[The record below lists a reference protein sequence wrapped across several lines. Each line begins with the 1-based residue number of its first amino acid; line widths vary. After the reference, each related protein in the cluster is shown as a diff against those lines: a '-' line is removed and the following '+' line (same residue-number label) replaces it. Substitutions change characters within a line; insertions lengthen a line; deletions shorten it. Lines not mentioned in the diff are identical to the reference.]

1 MNKKLLEEIN
11 KINFLNNYEIG
22 KTLNEQRGSD
32 SENILLEKKEKSIG
46 VKIGGGHSNLMDKT
60 RGYVDLS
67 ANFVYDEN
75 LELSKPINVIAKMNQ
90 ELSDEPAYNALNG
103 EQRTALGE
111 AFYYAL
117 EQIQNDPRTYANQA
131 GSREEKKDI
140 KKLKKFLKKSQ
151 RWEFIMDDEVIP
163 SEYKSVP
170 ISVVADVQAEEL
182 NDLKNAINENLKQ
195 DFDNE
200 CKPEYLLSNQQQ
212 VFAGN
217 DEEGTMNFATIDK
230 PMLSFVFSYQ
240 SENIKAAQ
248 LRDESKEAVSS
259 FARVEIPQ
267 LQLTFNPGKSDATI
281 FKDKVMKHIYDTLYK
296 TEITYQTPKKN
307 TETKTIGEMIECNRT
322 MSCDMQYKIEI
333 TSLNVT
339 SSASN
344 TWTGTDVL
352 KYSLT
357 NDGEYTDILDEK
369 GEKMG
374 GYSYEELVALGGNDS
389 KNALLAKDRANSL
402 ANVIKAQLSKNTDVL
417 LGGKFS
423 DQITL
428 DPQVTDTGGQLD
440 SVSGMKPGQY
450 AEFSLGVSVT
460 AIGSIKRSAQSELTG
475 EIANKC
481 IRLNYI
487 GSNFGWTVKL
497 NWGGSLKAERIN
509 RGFFGNDSWMSYGR
523 MDNRMKQGDRKYA
536 RQTNTVPAYKQRRQR
551 YGKPAKNR

>member
-32 SENILLEKKEKSIG
+32 SENILLEKKEKSVG

-117 EQIQNDPRTYANQA
+117 EQIQNDPRTYAKQA

-217 DEEGTMNFATIDK
+217 DEEGTMSFATIAK

-267 LQLTFNPGKSDATI
+267 LQLTFDPGKADATI

-296 TEITYQTPKKN
+296 TEITYQTPKKD

-322 MSCDMQYKIEI
+322 MSCEMQYKIEI
-333 TSLNVT
+333 TSLSVT

-357 NDGEYTDILDEK
+357 NDGEYTTDCH
-369 GEKMG
+369 
-374 GYSYEELVALGGNDS
+374 SYKELVSMGGNDS
-389 KNALLAKDRANSL
+389 KNALLARDRANSL

-423 DQITL
+423 DQVTL
-428 DPQVTDTGGQLD
+428 NPEVTDTGGKLD
-440 SVSGMKPGQY
+440 KVSGMKPGQY

-487 GSNFGWTVKL
+487 GSNFGWTVSL
-497 NWGGSLKAERIN
+497 NWGDSVKAERIN
-509 RGFFGNDSWMSYGR
+509 RGVFGGDNWMSYGR
-523 MDNRMKQGDRKYA
+523 MNSRMKQGDRDYA
-536 RQTNTVPAYKQRRQR
+536 RKTNTTPAYKQNRQR
-551 YGKPAKNR
+551 YGKKVKTWKK

>member
-1 MNKKLLEEIN
+1 
-11 KINFLNNYEIG
+11 
-22 KTLNEQRGSD
+22 
-32 SENILLEKKEKSIG
+32 
-46 VKIGGGHSNLMDKT
+46 
-60 RGYVDLS
+60 
-67 ANFVYDEN
+67 
-75 LELSKPINVIAKMNQ
+75 
-90 ELSDEPAYNALNG
+90 
-103 EQRTALGE
+103 
-111 AFYYAL
+111 
-117 EQIQNDPRTYANQA
+117 
-131 GSREEKKDI
+131 
-140 KKLKKFLKKSQ
+140 
-151 RWEFIMDDEVIP
+151 
-163 SEYKSVP
+163 
-170 ISVVADVQAEEL
+170 
-182 NDLKNAINENLKQ
+182 
-195 DFDNE
+195 
-200 CKPEYLLSNQQQ
+200 
-212 VFAGN
+212 
-217 DEEGTMNFATIDK
+217 
-230 PMLSFVFSYQ
+230 
-240 SENIKAAQ
+240 
-248 LRDESKEAVSS
+248 
-259 FARVEIPQ
+259 
-267 LQLTFNPGKSDATI
+267 
-281 FKDKVMKHIYDTLYK
+281 MKHIYDTLYK

-307 TETKTIGEMIECNRT
+307 TETKTIGELIECNRT

-497 NWGGSLKAERIN
+497 NWGDSVKAERIN
-509 RGFFGNDSWMSYGR
+509 RGVLGGDNWMSYGR
-523 MDNRMKQGDRKYA
+523 MNSRMKQGDRDYA
-536 RQTNTVPAYKQRRQR
+536 RKTNTTPAYKQNRQR
-551 YGKPAKNR
+551 YGKKVKTWKK